1 MLNRGA
7 TMIEFRKSKNYYRF
21 IAPAMLAKKGIEI
34 NKENIDKFVQA
45 ELYGGEDNSLSNSLL
60 LNNNTKQV
68 YFDKPLDINAGDVV
82 EISYKVGEGG
92 IQTVKGYATSINGL
106 ISLSDNREYSESIYL
121 VGDIENN
128 IALFVYCNSKDLE
141 HINNGAVIFVSTV
154 GHYNNDMPN
163 VNILSIDKL

>member
-1 MLNRGA
+1 MKTEGYYKFLA
-7 TMIEFRKSKNYYRF
+7 PLVLFRD
-21 IAPAMLAKKGIEI
+21 GVEI
-34 NKENIDKFVQA
+34 TKENINKFVQA
-45 ELYGGEDNSLSNSLL
+45 ELYGGKDNSLSNSLL

-92 IQTVKGYATSINGL
+92 IQTVKGYANSMNGL